1 MKTLTILAGDPLT
14 GTSGGSNFNTKVAL
28 EMAEESLLLF
38 VER

>member
-14 GTSGGSNFNTKVAL
+14 GTRGGCNLNTKVAL
-28 EMAEESLLLF
+28 EMAEEILLLF